1 MGRVLFFFFYFIS
14 FLMGFFLRRCLL
26 DGRVNWSERSV
37 RVDGMRLV
45 RLVDVEESLE
55 FGD

>member
-1 MGRVLFFFFYFIS
+1 MGRVLFFFYFIS
-14 FLMGFFLRRCLL
+14 FLMGFFLRGCLL